1 MNASNLTQLRPKSA
15 RSGDTSTNMLENSEN
30 RSRNPS
36 NRSRTPSVTSHNRSR
51 NISVTSD
58 NPSIH
63 STKSS
68 ETGVG
73 HRIPYIDNSNEI
85 RPNLSDIHVEFRNG
99 SDGRHRV
106 ESLDKSRTNSDSRE
120 RANSD
125 IRERANSVSRERANS
140 GSYGGA
146 YESDEEIANAGMIHS
161 SSLNGEYEAIG
172 HSTPRRGVGEAGMG
186 HLEPEEERIKRK
198 LKFYFMNPVDKYRAT
213 KKIPW
218 KLMLQIL
225 KVFIVTAQLWIFANF
240 RYAHVNYYTDQT
252 IAFQHFFIKDWDA
265 VREIHAYPPA
275 TGKLAIY
282 KKSEFYNFVDFS
294 VETFKNIESNSFSPF
309 FRNSSFGLCVEH
321 FRNGNISKDLHFDL
335 NMELVTDCLFIQ
347 EDHLETFNG
356 TELWLEKN
364 NFMMPWTAVERIS
377 LNFSLTSVTLRPLGP
392 LEGPDCFK
400 FKVGIHFDNRH
411 HDGQIPI
418 ELISDP
424 DRLMC
429 PGEDMKQNKTY
440 YPILVVLFNLVV
452 IGFCTGS
459 LLLCVRALIRAQL
472 LKHEAMSYLDHHKGW
487 TLTNSEKL
495 SFLNFWYVMICV
507 NDTLIIMA
515 SIIKQLVEVHSIEG
529 DMWDICSLM
538 LGTGNLLVWFGLLRY
553 LGFFKTY
560 NVLILTMK
568 GAAPNVL
575 RFLICASFIYFGFV
589 FAGWVILGPYHFKF
603 ETIMSTSECLFSLIN
618 GDDMFATFNS
628 IPRER
633 ALSVWIYSRVYL
645 YFFISLFIYVIL
657 SLFISIIMDTYEI
670 IKDNYNKGFPCGR
683 LEKFYETS
691 EFDFSSGRYARDSMS
706 SRVRNLMLRSGWMPS
721 RTGYEEIS

>member
-1 MNASNLTQLRPKSA
+1 
-15 RSGDTSTNMLENSEN
+15 
-30 RSRNPS
+30 
-36 NRSRTPSVTSHNRSR
+36 
-51 NISVTSD
+51 
-58 NPSIH
+58 
-63 STKSS
+63 
-68 ETGVG
+68 
-73 HRIPYIDNSNEI
+73 
-85 RPNLSDIHVEFRNG
+85 
-99 SDGRHRV
+99 
-106 ESLDKSRTNSDSRE
+106 
-120 RANSD
+120 
-125 IRERANSVSRERANS
+125 
-140 GSYGGA
+140 
-146 YESDEEIANAGMIHS
+146 
-161 SSLNGEYEAIG
+161 
-172 HSTPRRGVGEAGMG
+172 
-186 HLEPEEERIKRK
+186 
-198 LKFYFMNPVDKYRAT
+198 MNPVDKYQAT
-213 KKIPW
+213 RKLPW
-218 KLMLQIL
+218 KLLLQIL

-282 KKSEFYNFVDFS
+282 RKSDFYEFVDYS
-294 VETFKNIESNSFSPF
+294 VETFKDIETNSVSPF

-321 FRNGNISKDLHFDL
+321 LKNGNVSRDLHFDL
-335 NMELVTDCLFIQ
+335 NMELVTDCLF
-347 EDHLETFNG
+347 LEEKDLKVFNG
-356 TELWLEKN
+356 SQQWFETN
-364 NFMMPWTAVERIS
+364 NFSMPWTAVERIF

-392 LEGPDCFK
+392 LEGPDCFQ
-400 FKVGIHFDNRH
+400 FKVRIHFDNRH

-418 ELISDP
+418 ELTMVP
-424 DRLMC
+424 DRLIC
-429 PGEDMKQNKTY
+429 PGLDDKENETY
-440 YPILVVLFNLVV
+440 YPFVVVLTNLVV
-452 IGFCTGS
+452 IGVSTAS
-459 LLLCVRALIRAQL
+459 LILCVRALLRAQL
-472 LKHEAMSYLDHHKGW
+472 LKHEAMNYLDRHRGW
-487 TLTNSEKL
+487 TFTAKEKL
-495 SFLNFWYVMICV
+495 GFLNLWYVMICV

-515 SIIKQLVEVHSIEG
+515 SIIKQLIEVHSIEG

-628 IPRER
+628 IPKER

-670 IKDNYNKGFPCGR
+670 IKDNYSKGFPCSR
-683 LEKFYETS
+683 LEKFYMTS
-691 EFDFSSGRYARDSMS
+691 EFDFSSGRYARDSMT
-706 SRVRNLMLRSGWMPS
+706 SRVRNLMLRSGWMPR